1 MQSAQAIPGFR
12 QARSN
17 EETRERLRKARMS
30 PSEQEFFM
38 AMNPSKVPACRL
50 KLDVHTTEDAT
61 VVRLSG
67 NLTRD
72 AAATFKE
79 EVKALIPQTKR
90 LVLDLSEV
98 AYMDSSGLGAV
109 VGVYVTAKK
118 AGCDLHLI
126 NLSKR
131 VRELL
136 GLTHLLS
143 VFETTGQYFVKMG

>member
-1 MQSAQAIPGFR
+1 MP
-12 QARSN
+12 
-17 EETRERLRKARMS
+17 TD
-30 PSEQEFFM
+30 
-38 AMNPSKVPACRL
+38 PSKVPASRL
-50 KLDVHTTEDAT
+50 KLDVHTVEDAT

-67 NLTRD
+67 NLTRA

-79 EVKALIPQTKR
+79 EVKALIPQSKR

-109 VGVYVTAKK
+109 VSLYITAKK
-118 AGCDLHLI
+118 ASCDLQLI

-136 GLTHLLS
+136 GLTNLLS

>member
-1 MQSAQAIPGFR
+1 
-12 QARSN
+12 
-17 EETRERLRKARMS
+17 
-30 PSEQEFFM
+30 M
-38 AMNPSKVPACRL
+38 ATNPPNVPTSRL
-50 KLDVHTTEDAT
+50 KLDVHTVEDAT

-67 NLTRD
+67 RLTAD

-79 EVKALIPQTKR
+79 QVRALIPQTKR
-90 LVLDLSEV
+90 LVLDLSDV

-118 AGCDLHLI
+118 AGCDLQLI

-136 GLTHLLS
+136 GLTNVLS
-143 VFETTGQYFVKMG
+143 VFETTGQYFIKMG

>member
-1 MQSAQAIPGFR
+1 
-12 QARSN
+12 
-17 EETRERLRKARMS
+17 
-30 PSEQEFFM
+30 M
-38 AMNPSKVPACRL
+38 ATNPPNAPTSRL
-50 KLDVHTTEDAT
+50 KLDVSTVEDAT

-72 AAATFKE
+72 DAPSFKE
-79 EVKALIPQTKR
+79 QVKALIPQTKR

-98 AYMDSSGLGAV
+98 VYMDSSGLGAV
-109 VGVYVTAKK
+109 VSVYISAKK
-118 AGCDLHLI
+118 AGCDLQLI

-136 GLTHLLS
+136 GLTNLLS

>member
-1 MQSAQAIPGFR
+1 
-12 QARSN
+12 
-17 EETRERLRKARMS
+17 
-30 PSEQEFFM
+30 M
-38 AMNPSKVPACRL
+38 ATNAPEVPASHL
-50 KLDVHTTEDAT
+50 KLDVHTTKDAT

-67 NLTRD
+67 RLTAD

-79 EVKALIPQTKR
+79 EVKALIPQSKR

-118 AGCDLHLI
+118 AGCDLRLI

-131 VRELL
+131 VKELL
-136 GLTHLLS
+136 GLTNLLS

>member
-1 MQSAQAIPGFR
+1 
-12 QARSN
+12 
-17 EETRERLRKARMS
+17 
-30 PSEQEFFM
+30 M
-38 AMNPSKVPACRL
+38 ATNPSNVPTSRL

-61 VVRLSG
+61 AVRLSG
-67 NLTRD
+67 RLTAD

-79 EVKALIPQTKR
+79 EVKALIPQSKR

-109 VGVYVTAKK
+109 VSVYISAKK
-118 AGCDLHLI
+118 AGCDLQLI

-131 VRELL
+131 VKELL
-136 GLTHLLS
+136 GLTNLLS

>member
-1 MQSAQAIPGFR
+1 
-12 QARSN
+12 
-17 EETRERLRKARMS
+17 
-30 PSEQEFFM
+30 M
-38 AMNPSKVPACRL
+38 ATNPSNVPSSRL

-72 AAATFKE
+72 AAAIFKE
-79 EVKALIPQTKR
+79 EVKALIPQSKR

-109 VGVYVTAKK
+109 VSVYITAKK

-131 VRELL
+131 VKELL
-136 GLTHLLS
+136 GLTNLLA

>member
-1 MQSAQAIPGFR
+1 
-12 QARSN
+12 
-17 EETRERLRKARMS
+17 
-30 PSEQEFFM
+30 M
-38 AMNPSKVPACRL
+38 ATNPSKVPASRL

-67 NLTRD
+67 RLTAD

-109 VGVYVTAKK
+109 
-118 AGCDLHLI
+118 AGWRRHVVVCTSAVD
-126 NLSKR
+126 R
-131 VRELL
+131 RE
-136 GLTHLLS
+136 
-143 VFETTGQYFVKMG
+143 

>member
-1 MQSAQAIPGFR
+1 
-12 QARSN
+12 
-17 EETRERLRKARMS
+17 
-30 PSEQEFFM
+30 M
-38 AMNPSKVPACRL
+38 ATNPPNVPTSRL
-50 KLDVHTTEDAT
+50 KLDVHSVEDTT

-72 AAATFKE
+72 DAPAFKE
-79 EVKALIPQTKR
+79 QVKTLISQTKR

-109 VGVYVTAKK
+109 VSVYITAKK
-118 AGCDLHLI
+118 AGCDLQLV

-136 GLTHLLS
+136 GMTHLLS
-143 VFETTGQYFVKMG
+143 VFETTGQYFIKMG

>member
-1 MQSAQAIPGFR
+1 
-12 QARSN
+12 
-17 EETRERLRKARMS
+17 
-30 PSEQEFFM
+30 M
-38 AMNPSKVPACRL
+38 ATNPPKVPASRL
-50 KLDVHTTEDAT
+50 KLDVHTAEDAT

-72 AAATFKE
+72 DIAAFKE
-79 EVKALIPQTKR
+79 KVKALIQQSKR

-109 VGVYVTAKK
+109 VSVYISAKK
-118 AGCDLHLI
+118 AGCDLQLI

-136 GLTHLLS
+136 GMTHLLS
-143 VFETTGQYFVKMG
+143 VFETTGQYFIKMG